1 MPLTKK
7 SAGGAR
13 IVVGLNSGTSAD
25 GVDMA
30 ALRVR
35 GDNEKVEITFLSGR
49 NNRYP
54 KELRTAILKTINTK
68 SITPEQLIALDN
80 IVGKFFGT
88 CARRFIREINKK
100 GIKVDAVGSHG
111 QTIRHLPI
119 PIQTG
124 AGSAHGSL
132 QIASPE
138 QIAFLT
144 DLPVVSDFRQADIA
158 LGGEGAPITV
168 AAMHQLYSHAEQPR
182 LIVNIGG
189 LANYFYF
196 PAGSK
201 MTDSQAADC
210 GPGNS
215 LIDSLTQILFDLPFD
230 HSGHFA
236 SQGSVSR
243 DLLKRLKRAPFFS
256 KGKRVMRKSTGKEEF
271 GLAFARRIISAGKQS
286 RIDPHNLLATVTE
299 LTVWGILRSIK
310 PALTK
315 SGEIRKLYLTGGGV
329 RNNLIRRRLEN
340 ELPEITVCSID
351 ELGIPASLVE
361 AAAFAVMADVALR
374 GVAFPTRFGTKKA
387 QQVMPVSGRISLP
400 PMKENKTG
408 TRQWR
413 YCV

>member
-7 SAGGAR
+7 SARGAR

-25 GVDMA
+25 GMDMA
-30 ALRVR
+30 VLRVR
-35 GDNEKVEITFLSGR
+35 SGNEKVEISFLSGR
-49 NNRYP
+49 KNRYP
-54 KELRTAILKTINTK
+54 KELRTAILEASHTR
-68 SITPEQLIALDN
+68 SIMPEQLIALDN

-88 CARRFIREINKK
+88 CARRFIRGLNKK

-111 QTIRHLPI
+111 QTIRHLPTA
-119 PIQTG
+119 IQTG

-138 QIAFLT
+138 QIASLT

-168 AAMHQLYSHAEQPR
+168 AAMHQLYSHVTQSR

-196 PAGSK
+196 PAGGK

-215 LIDSLTQILFDLPFD
+215 LIDSLTQTLFDLPFD
-230 HSGHFA
+230 HSGHLA

-243 DLLKRLKRAPFFS
+243 ELLKRLKRAPFFP
-256 KGKRVMRKSTGKEEF
+256 KAKRAIRKSTGKEEF
-271 GLAFARRIISAGKQS
+271 GHTFARRIISAGKRS
-286 RIDPHNLLATVTE
+286 RIDPHDLLATVTE
-299 LTVWGILRSIK
+299 LTVWGILRSIR
-310 PALTK
+310 PVLAK

-329 RNNLIRRRLEN
+329 RNNLIRCRLEN
-340 ELPEITVCSID
+340 ELPEIMVCSID

-361 AAAFAVMADVALR
+361 AAAFAVMADAALR

-400 PMKENKTG
+400 PMKESKAG
-408 TRQWR
+408 KGQWR